1 MSKLFFRYS
10 SVIRILIVSMA
21 LFTAPRMF
29 GAGFTPTDGGLVV
42 NLKPGQ
48 RILLSTIVDM
58 NGNGVEDPGE
68 EFFVCHHTSYTG
80 GYFSYTNWDDKAK
93 GNILKLIPQDAG
105 ATEPGPVSIWTI
117 EEPVPFKSGGKTYP
131 VDGIAYMMWSTNPG
145 GDSYTL
151 VASPG
156 KSFKYQGYLTRE
168 ADHDNFCNAI
178 FVVPTDRGDKVTS
191 FDPSNTMGRGAKFN
205 GEKGY
210 GFLGMPYREVYWL
223 DIPRGNAP
231 LSYTNASVVSFN
243 TTLADYK
250 YSSNAETAK
259 PGQAMYAF
267 ADDKHKPTKRT
278 IFRLYVLDEPV
289 TSTCA
294 DSYFFA
300 YDEQDFKQYN
310 TNFAVTPAK
319 YTTKKKIYTIDRL
332 QCMERLGDTKYY
344 LTDYMFVP
352 EPDSTYFYVGYQ
364 NKYCHTDRGDA
375 FNSQF
380 KNIDSLKIHY
390 LGLKAPRGAY
400 GQMMI
405 DVTQTSKQNLGVEF
419 QPGGYFLRTNTGRN
433 IRLIPNADYT
443 TWTSE
448 EMWHITAEWAAL
460 TIKATMFTGSEFS
473 EDTRYGRACR
483 RRQKYY

>member
-1 MSKLFFRYS
+1 MSRLFFKHS
-10 SVIRILIVSMA
+10 SIIRILTVSMA

-29 GAGFTPTDGGLVV
+29 GAVYDFTPTDGGLVV

-48 RILLSTIVDM
+48 RILLSTMV
-58 NGNGVEDPGE
+58 NGQEY
-68 EFFVCHHTSYTG
+68 FVCHMPSYTG
-80 GYFSYTNWDDKAK
+80 GYFGYTNWDSKK
-93 GNILKLIPQDAG
+93 GNFLKLIPQDPG
-105 ATEPGPVSIWTI
+105 ATEPGAVSIWTI
-117 EEPVPFKSGGKTYP
+117 DDPVTFLKSGKNYP
-131 VDGIAYMMWSTNPG
+131 LDGIAYTMWSSNPG

-151 VASPG
+151 RTSDG
-156 KSFKYQGYLTRE
+156 NSFRFQGDLTRE
-168 ADHDNFCNAI
+168 TNHANICNAI
-178 FVVPTDRGDKVTS
+178 FVVPTNRSTVTT
-191 FDPSNTMGRGAKFN
+191 FDPNRKLTELEGRTDQDAQGRFN

-223 DIPRGNAP
+223 DIPRGNEP
-231 LSYTNASVVSFN
+231 MSYTNASLVGFN
-243 TTLADYK
+243 KTLSTIQ
-250 YSSNAETAK
+250 YSNKEASAR
-259 PGQAMYAF
+259 PGQALYAF
-267 ADDKHKPTKRT
+267 GNKDKHHKTPRT

-294 DSYFFA
+294 DSYYFA

-310 TNFAVTPAK
+310 KNFAVTPAT

-390 LGLKAPRGAY
+390 LGLPAPRGAY

-443 TWTSE
+443 TW
-448 EMWHITAEWAAL
+448 
-460 TIKATMFTGSEFS
+460 
-473 EDTRYGRACR
+473 R
-483 RRQKYY
+483 RCGISPRSGLP